1 MKELLVWLAV
11 ALLASLSLASSN
23 VVVASRGA
31 GGWAGSVKTDNASV
45 GWTGNNRALM
55 SNLGTVQAALTAA
68 EKQGI
73 LTAHN
78 NARKTVPGNTGG
90 PLPAMTWDNTL
101 AAAAQKWANTL
112 AGRCNGSQDHSPNRQ
127 YGENLFSGWSSDAS
141 APPMPATKAIGYWV
155 GEKQYYTYSKTK
167 CPAGS
172 ICGTCA
178 KVPCTHYTQI
188 VWRTT
193 TKVGCARATC
203 KAPGKYWTIW
213 VCNYDPPGNIA
224 GQPPY

>member
-1 MKELLVWLAV
+1 MKRLFVRLAV
-11 ALLASLSLASSN
+11 ALLASWSLASSN
-23 VVVASRGA
+23 VVLLRSAT
-31 GGWAGSVKTDNASV
+31 GWAAALKTDAASV
-45 GWTGNNRALM
+45 GWTDSDPALK
-55 SNLGTVQAALTAA
+55 SDAGTAQAALTAA
-68 EKQGI
+68 EKQAI
-73 LTAHN
+73 LSAHN
-78 NARKTVPGNTGG
+78 NARKAVPGNTGG
-90 PLPAMTWDNTL
+90 PLPVMTWDDRL

-112 AGRCNGSQDHSPNRQ
+112 AGRCNGSQDHSGTN
-127 YGENLFSGWSSDAS
+127 YGENLFSSWTSDATAS
-141 APPMPATKAIGYWV
+141 PAPATRAISFWV

-172 ICGTCA
+172 VCGRCS
-178 KVPCTHYTQI
+178 KFPCTHYTQI

>member
-1 MKELLVWLAV
+1 MKNLLV
-11 ALLASLSLASSN
+11 LLACALVASWFLVSSN
-23 VVVASRGA
+23 VLVVSQRA
-31 GGWAGSVKTDNASV
+31 AGSDAALA
-45 GWTGNNRALM
+45 NNSA
-55 SNLGTVQAALTAA
+55 TVQTALTAA

-78 NARKTVPGNTGG
+78 NARKSVPGNTGG
-90 PLPAMTWDNTL
+90 PLPALIWNNTL

-112 AGRCNGSQDHSPNRQ
+112 AGKCNGSQDHSPSK
-127 YGENLFSGWSSDAS
+127 YGENLFSAWSSDPT
-141 APPMPATKAIGYWV
+141 APPTTATKAISYWV

-167 CPAGS
+167 CAAGS
-172 ICGTCA
+172 VCGTCS
-178 KVPCTHYTQI
+178 KFPCVHYTQI

-203 KAPGKYWTIW
+203 KAPGRNWTIW
-213 VCNYDPPGNIA
+213 VCNYDPAGNVG